1 MFLDQILCHSGLNSG
16 QCFVGDRLLWTNF
29 PAKSGHHEDRLK
41 NKIRLSSVNINYD
54 SNVWDWDLVTAIFKC
69 PESEAL
75 KTLELSDYKNFVRRV
90 TDYFKPT
97 NGKFCREELSNLSS
111 RFKARTACYL
121 LDFLIASTSPEAE
134 KILDDFVKDIQVRT
148 EIFFTDMFKIYFD
161 TRKKTKN
168 LSRVKKSSLKM
179 KFCTIMQMSTRALVQ
194 IMHVLRHFI
203 FEGLLFLLYSIIPQ

>member
-1 MFLDQILCHSGLNSG
+1 MFNIQVNVISHCLPGLLQEVSSFDPKKATPAQEAVSALQKVHSLKKRGPKAYSLFLDQILCHSGLNSG

-134 KILDDFVKDIQVRT
+134 KILDDFVKDIQV
-148 EIFFTDMFKIYFD
+148 
-161 TRKKTKN
+161 
-168 LSRVKKSSLKM
+168 
-179 KFCTIMQMSTRALVQ
+179 Q
-194 IMHVLRHFI
+194 
-203 FEGLLFLLYSIIPQ
+203 

>member
-148 EIFFTDMFKIYFD
+148 VIFFTD
-161 TRKKTKN
+161 
-168 LSRVKKSSLKM
+168 
-179 KFCTIMQMSTRALVQ
+179 
-194 IMHVLRHFI
+194 I
-203 FEGLLFLLYSIIPQ
+203 F